1 MTVTALVSA
10 KSCGVTTSALAMTLS
25 SARPSLLA
33 ECDPAGGTIRA
44 GLFQAQITAGTGLY
58 HLAVAERAGED
69 ALAQAFAAHLVRLD
83 ESGNR
88 QVLPGLTDP
97 AQAPALA
104 RSWPALAQVMRVL
117 SDEGGYDV
125 IIDAGRLALE
135 SGRLHSTLTPAPLL
149 HGADLVLLVV
159 RATDQSLALARH
171 MTEPLRTELTDRG
184 TGPDALGVLLI
195 EDGPR
200 RAHEVSEALRL
211 PVMAALPW
219 EPDTAAYLA
228 GTGRAPRK
236 LNKSALLS
244 SARTALSHLHAAAS
258 RRTLHQQYPPAQAPA
273 ALPAPAPAPVPA
285 VSAVPAASAAP
296 QVAGVLQRLGQGRK
310 DPRV

>member
-10 KSCGVTTSALAMTLS
+10 KSSGVTTSALAMTLS
-25 SARPSLLA
+25 STRPSLLA
-33 ECDPAGGTIRA
+33 ECDPAGGTLRA
-44 GLFQAQITAGTGLY
+44 GFFQAQITAGTGLY

-69 ALAQAFAAHLVRLD
+69 ALAQAFADHLVRLD
-83 ESGNR
+83 ASGNR

-97 AQAPALA
+97 AQAPALE

-171 MTEPLRTELTDRG
+171 MTEPLRNELTDRG
-184 TGPDALGVLLI
+184 NSAGALGVLLI
-195 EDGPR
+195 ENGPR
-200 RAHEVSEALRL
+200 RPHEVSEALRL

-228 GTGRAPRK
+228 GTGGAPRK
-236 LNKSALLS
+236 LHKSALLGA
-244 SARTALSHLHAAAS
+244 ARTALGHLQAAAS
-258 RRTLHQQYPPAQAPA
+258 RRALHQQYPPTSSAPTPSALAAQPPAA
-273 ALPAPAPAPVPA
+273 ALPAQAT
-285 VSAVPAASAAP
+285 P
-296 QVAGVLQRLGQGRK
+296 QVAGVLQRLGQGRV
-310 DPRV
+310 DPRG

>member
-1 MTVTALVSA
+1 MTVIALVSA
-10 KSCGVTTSALAMTLS
+10 KSSGVTTSALAMTLS
-25 SARPSLLA
+25 STRPSLLA
-33 ECDPAGGTIRA
+33 ECDPAGGTLRA
-44 GLFQAQITAGTGLY
+44 GFFQAQITAGTGLY

-69 ALAQAFAAHLVRLD
+69 NLAQAFADHLVRID
-83 ESGNR
+83 ASGNR

-97 AQAPALA
+97 AQAPALE

-125 IIDAGRLALE
+125 VIDAGRLALE
-135 SGRLHSTLTPAPLL
+135 SGRLHTTLTPAPLL

-171 MTEPLRTELTDRG
+171 MTEPLRNELTDRG
-184 TGPDALGVLLI
+184 TGADALGVLLI

-200 RAHEVSEALRL
+200 RPHEVSEALRL

-228 GTGRAPRK
+228 GTGRTPRK

-244 SARTALSHLHAAAS
+244 SARTALGHFQAAAS
-258 RRTLHQQYPPAQAPA
+258 RRTLHQQYPSAR
-273 ALPAPAPAPVPA
+273 PAPAVP
-285 VSAVPAASAAP
+285 AAP
-296 QVAGVLQRLGQGRK
+296 QVAGVLQRLGQGRV

>member
-10 KSCGVTTSALAMTLS
+10 KSSGVTTSALAMALS
-25 SARPSLLA
+25 STRPSLLA
-33 ECDPAGGTIRA
+33 ECDPAGGTLRA
-44 GLFQAQITAGTGLY
+44 GFFQAQITAGTGLY

-69 ALAQAFAAHLVRLD
+69 ALARAFADHLVRLD
-83 ESGNR
+83 ASGNR

-97 AQAPALA
+97 AQAPALE

-159 RATDQSLALARH
+159 RATDQALALARH
-171 MTEPLRTELTDRG
+171 MTEPLRNELTDRG
-184 TGPDALGVLLI
+184 NGASALGVLLI
-195 EDGPR
+195 ENGPR

-228 GTGRAPRK
+228 GTGSAPRK
-236 LNKSALLS
+236 LHKSALLGA
-244 SARTALSHLHAAAS
+244 ARTALGHLQAAAS
-258 RRTLHQQYPPAQAPA
+258 RRALHQQYPPTPSAPTPSAPTPSALA
-273 ALPAPAPAPVPA
+273 ALPAQAT
-285 VSAVPAASAAP
+285 P
-296 QVAGVLQRLGQGRK
+296 QVAGVLQRLGKGRV
-310 DPRV
+310 DPRG

>member
-10 KSCGVTTSALAMTLS
+10 KSSGVTTSALAMALS
-25 SARPSLLA
+25 STRPSLLA
-33 ECDPAGGTIRA
+33 ECDPAGGTLRA
-44 GLFQAQITAGTGLY
+44 GFFQAQITAGTGLY

-69 ALAQAFAAHLVRLD
+69 ALARAFADHLVRLD
-83 ESGNR
+83 ASGNR

-97 AQAPALA
+97 AQAPALE

-125 IIDAGRLALE
+125 VIDAGRLALE

-171 MTEPLRTELTDRG
+171 MTEPLRNELTDRG
-184 TGPDALGVLLI
+184 TGADALGVLLI

-228 GTGRAPRK
+228 GTGSAPRK
-236 LNKSALLS
+236 LNKSALLGA
-244 SARTALSHLHAAAS
+244 ARTALGHLQAAAS
-258 RRTLHQQYPPAQAPA
+258 RRALHQQYPPAPPALAAQPAPA
-273 ALPAPAPAPVPA
+273 ALPAQAQAT
-285 VSAVPAASAAP
+285 P
-296 QVAGVLQRLGQGRK
+296 QVAGVLQRLSQGRV

>member
-1 MTVTALVSA
+1 MTVIALVSA

-25 SARPSLLA
+25 STRPSLLA

-69 ALAQAFAAHLVRLD
+69 ALAQAFAHHLVRLD
-83 ESGNR
+83 ASGNR

-125 IIDAGRLALE
+125 VIDAGRLALE
-135 SGRLHSTLTPAPLL
+135 SGRLHPTLTPAPLL
-149 HGADLVLLVV
+149 HHADLVLLVV

-171 MTEPLRTELTDRG
+171 MAEPLRNELTDRG
-184 TGPDALGVLLI
+184 TGADALGILLI

-200 RAHEVSEALRL
+200 RAHEAADALRL

-228 GTGRAPRK
+228 GTSRAPRK
-236 LNKSALLS
+236 LNKSALLTA
-244 SARTALSHLHAAAS
+244 ARTTLGHLHAAAS
-258 RRTLHQQYPPAQAPA
+258 RRALHHKYPPTLLEQA
-273 ALPAPAPAPVPA
+273 ALPAPAPAAAPA
-285 VSAVPAASAAP
+285 QTEPAAPRA
-296 QVAGVLQRLGQGRK
+296 AGVLQRLGQGRV
-310 DPRV
+310 DPRA

>member
-10 KSCGVTTSALAMTLS
+10 KSSGVTTSALAMALS
-25 SARPSLLA
+25 STRPSLLA
-33 ECDPAGGTIRA
+33 ECDPAGGTLRA
-44 GLFQAQITAGTGLY
+44 GFFQAQITAGTGLY

-69 ALAQAFAAHLVRLD
+69 ALARAFADHLVRLD
-83 ESGNR
+83 ASGNR

-97 AQAPALA
+97 AQAPALE

-125 IIDAGRLALE
+125 VIDAGRLALE

-171 MTEPLRTELTDRG
+171 MTEPLRNELTDRG

-195 EDGPR
+195 ENGPR
-200 RAHEVSEALRL
+200 RAHEVSDALRL

-228 GTGRAPRK
+228 GTGSAPRK
-236 LNKSALLS
+236 LNKSALLGA
-244 SARTALSHLHAAAS
+244 ARTALGHLQAAAS
-258 RRTLHQQYPPAQAPA
+258 RRALHQQYPPTSSALAAQPAPA
-273 ALPAPAPAPVPA
+273 APPAQAT
-285 VSAVPAASAAP
+285 P
-296 QVAGVLQRLGQGRK
+296 QVAGVLQRLGQGRV

>member
-10 KSCGVTTSALAMTLS
+10 KSSGVTTSALAMALS

-33 ECDPAGGTIRA
+33 ECDPAGGTLRA
-44 GLFQAQITAGTGLY
+44 GFFQAQITAGTGLY
-58 HLAVAERAGED
+58 HLAVAERAGDD
-69 ALAQAFAAHLVRLD
+69 ALARAFADHLVRLD
-83 ESGNR
+83 ASGNR

-97 AQAPALA
+97 AQAPALE

-125 IIDAGRLALE
+125 VIDAGRLALE

-171 MTEPLRTELTDRG
+171 LTEPLRNELTDRG
-184 TGPDALGVLLI
+184 TGADSLGVLLI

-200 RAHEVSEALRL
+200 RAHEVSDALRL

-228 GTGRAPRK
+228 GTGSAPRK
-236 LNKSALLS
+236 LSKSALLGA
-244 SARTALSHLHAAAS
+244 ARTALGHLQAAAS
-258 RRTLHQQYPPAQAPA
+258 RRALHQQYPPTAAAPTPPAPAAQATPA
-273 ALPAPAPAPVPA
+273 ALPAQAQAT
-285 VSAVPAASAAP
+285 P
-296 QVAGVLQRLGQGRK
+296 QVAGVLQRLSQGRV

>member
-1 MTVTALVSA
+1 M
-10 KSCGVTTSALAMTLS
+10 TTSALAMALS
-25 SARPSLLA
+25 SARPTLLA
-33 ECDPAGGTIRA
+33 ECDPAGGTLRA
-44 GLFQAQITAGTGLY
+44 GFFQAQITAGTGLY

-69 ALAQAFAAHLVRLD
+69 ALARAFADHLVRLD
-83 ESGNR
+83 ASGNR

-97 AQAPALA
+97 AQAPALE

-125 IIDAGRLALE
+125 VIDAGRLALE

-171 MTEPLRTELTDRG
+171 MTEPLRNELTDRG
-184 TGPDALGVLLI
+184 TGADALGVLLI

-200 RAHEVSEALRL
+200 RAHEVSQALRL

-228 GTGRAPRK
+228 GTGSAPRK
-236 LNKSALLS
+236 LNKSALLGA
-244 SARTALSHLHAAAS
+244 ARTALGHLQAAAS
-258 RRTLHQQYPPAQAPA
+258 RRALHQQYPPTPAAPTPPAPTPPAPAAQATPA
-273 ALPAPAPAPVPA
+273 ALPAQAQAT
-285 VSAVPAASAAP
+285 P
-296 QVAGVLQRLGQGRK
+296 QVAGVLQRLSQGRV

>member
-1 MTVTALVSA
+1 MSA

-25 SARPSLLA
+25 STRPSLLA
-33 ECDPAGGTIRA
+33 ECDPAGGTLRA
-44 GLFQAQITAGTGLY
+44 GFFQSQITAGTGLY

-69 ALAQAFAAHLVRLD
+69 ALAQAFASHLVGID
-83 ESGNR
+83 ASSHR

-104 RSWPALAQVMRVL
+104 RTWPALAQVMRVL

-125 IIDAGRLALE
+125 VIDAGRLALE

-149 HGADLVLLVV
+149 QGADLVLLVV
-159 RATDQSLALARH
+159 RGTDQSLALARH
-171 MTEPLRTELTDRG
+171 MAEPLRNELTERG
-184 TGPDALGVLLI
+184 TGADALGVLLV

-228 GTGRAPRK
+228 GTGRAPRGLK
-236 LNKSALLS
+236 KSALLS
-244 SARTALSHLHAAAS
+244 SARTALGHLQAAAS
-258 RRTLHQQYPPAQAPA
+258 RRALHQQYPPTIPAPA
-273 ALPAPAPAPVPA
+273 VLPAPTGSRAPAPQ
-285 VSAVPAASAAP
+285 AP
-296 QVAGVLQRLGQGRK
+296 VQQVAGVLQRLGQGRVE
-310 DPRV
+310 PRV

>member
-10 KSCGVTTSALAMTLS
+10 KSSGVTTSALAMALS
-25 SARPSLLA
+25 STRPSLLA
-33 ECDPAGGTIRA
+33 ECDPAGGTLRA
-44 GLFQAQITAGTGLY
+44 GFFQAQITAGTGLY

-69 ALAQAFAAHLVRLD
+69 ALARAFADHLVRLED
-83 ESGNR
+83 SGNR
-88 QVLPGLTDP
+88 QILPGLTDP
-97 AQAPALA
+97 AQAPALE

-125 IIDAGRLALE
+125 IIDGGRLALE

-159 RATDQSLALARH
+159 RATDQSLALARNL
-171 MTEPLRTELTDRG
+171 TEPLRNELTDRG
-184 TGPDALGVLLI
+184 TGADALGVLLI

-200 RAHEVSEALRL
+200 RAHEVTEALHL

-228 GTGRAPRK
+228 GTSRAPRK
-236 LNKSALLS
+236 LNKSALLGA
-244 SARTALSHLHAAAS
+244 ARTALGHLQAAAS
-258 RRTLHQQYPPAQAPA
+258 RRALHQQYPPAP
-273 ALPAPAPAPVPA
+273 PAP
-285 VSAVPAASAAP
+285 AAP
-296 QVAGVLQRLGQGRK
+296 QVAGVLQRLGQGRVG
-310 DPRV
+310 PRV